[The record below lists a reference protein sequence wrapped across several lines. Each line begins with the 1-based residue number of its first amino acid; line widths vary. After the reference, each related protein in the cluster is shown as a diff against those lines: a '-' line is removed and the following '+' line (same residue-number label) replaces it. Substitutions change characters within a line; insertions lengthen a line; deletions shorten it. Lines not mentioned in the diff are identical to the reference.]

1 MGRSSDIRV
10 NPGRGL
16 NFGIGGSFLSPIY
29 LEEKETRNHVKKG
42 KKETKTIAHTFL
54 EGPAHNSH
62 FFLLFLSNCHEEV
75 CTLANHASIVC

>member
-29 LEEKETRNHVKKG
+29 LEEEETRKLAKKW

-62 FFLLFLSNCHEEV
+62 FSYC
-75 CTLANHASIVC
+75 S